1 MAFMQIT
8 IVPVGTGTTSVGN
21 YVADI
26 ENFLRDKGIEH
37 TLHDMGTIVTGTP
50 EELFKLAEELHNLPF
65 TKGAQRVV
73 TSITIDDRRDIDRR
87 LGDKQR
93 AVTDRLEE

>member
-8 IVPVGTGTTSVGN
+8 IVPVGTGNTSVGN
-21 YVADI
+21 FVADI
-26 ENFLRDKGIEH
+26 ERYLRNKGVEH

-50 EELFKLAEELHNLPF
+50 GELFKLAEEMHNLPF

-73 TSITIDDRRDIDRR
+73 TSISMDDRRDIDRR
-87 LGDKQR
+87 LGEKQR